1 MSRIRANQITNQS
14 ADGAPTVQ
22 NGLVISGVTTSTNV
36 SVASSVTATTY
47 YGSGANLTNITS
59 TTINNNADNRV
70 ITGSNTSNT
79 LEGESNVVINGGKL
93 GIGVASPA
101 QLIEVHGASNPAVL
115 VQDTTNNCISYM
127 YSQDSVATFG
137 SASNHPVV
145 FNVSNGEK
153 ARIDTGGNL
162 LLGTTTAGHVDLD
175 DLTISTSG
183 NTGITIRSGTSS
195 LGVIGF
201 ADGTS
206 GNTQYRGV
214 IQYRHS
220 NDAMEFN
227 TADAQRMRI
236 LGDGRVLINT
246 SDGAAFSS
254 RKLSVADVSSG
265 GTTAIEIRS
274 ATNGS
279 GRLYFTDSTS
289 SSDAGSYAGKVF
301 YDHNTDY
308 MGFYTGGG
316 TNTPGERM
324 KIDAYGRVTTPN
336 QPMCSYH
343 LNSSIQS
350 GNYIIHNTVHT
361 NNGNHYN
368 TGNGRF
374 VCPVAGYYYASIMAM
389 TNNSNTQLDIELHK
403 NGSNPNNI
411 LVPYNQ
417 SGGIYNQVAG
427 SCIIYCA
434 ANDYLQ
440 FKLNSGS
447 IYNGRHGNVSF
458 ALLA

>member
-70 ITGSNTSNT
+70 ITGSGTANT
-79 LEGESNVVINGGKL
+79 LNGESTLTFDGDDLLLKSSTDGRRISFATDGTSHYMKYDNTLSGIILNGYG
-93 GIGVASPA
+93 GIAFETNGTNERLRIDSSGRV
-101 QLIEVHGASNPAVL
+101 LIG
-115 VQDTTNNCISYM
+115 TTNL
-127 YSQDSVATFG
+127 
-137 SASNHPVV
+137 
-145 FNVSNGEK
+145 
-153 ARIDTGGNL
+153 GN
-162 LLGTTTAGHVDLD
+162 TEAD
-175 DLTISTSG
+175 DLTIANSA
-183 NTGITIRSGTSS
+183 NAGITIRSGTGSQGAIYFSDATSGSAQYDGFLGYSQGNRSMFFGTAQATRMTIDSS
-195 LGVIGF
+195 GRLML
-201 ADGTS
+201 GTS
-206 GNTQYRGV
+206 TPGASQVDTFTLETSGHTGMTFFSGTSNRGTIAFGDGRSGNAQYRGV
-214 IQYRHS
+214 IMYEHS
-220 NDAMEFN
+220 DDSMRFA
-227 TADAQRMRI
+227 TADTTQMNI
-236 LGDGRVLINT
+236 
-246 SDGAAFSS
+246 S
-254 RKLSVADVSSG
+254 SSG
-265 GTTAIEIRS
+265 HI
-274 ATNGS
+274 
-279 GRLYFTDSTS
+279 
-289 SSDAGSYAGKVF
+289 
-301 YDHNTDY
+301 
-308 MGFYTGGG
+308 
-316 TNTPGERM
+316 
-324 KIDAYGRVTTPN
+324 TTPN
-336 QPMCSYH
+336 QPMCSYD
-343 LNSSIQS
+343 LSSSIQS

-374 VCPVAGYYYASIMAM
+374 VCPVAGYYYASLMAM
-389 TNNSNTQLDIELHK
+389 TNNSSTQLDIELHK

-447 IYNGRHGNVSF
+447 VYNGRHGNVSF